1 MVYVLTP
8 TLFSE
13 FCNWYADR
21 FGNGP
26 TPCSVFVTCLC
37 GHFHTYTKAAEAILK
52 EMNRAGLVVVKR
64 GTVQIVIY

>member
-1 MVYVLTP
+1 MAYELTP
-8 TLFSE
+8 TLLSE

-21 FGNGP
+21 FG
-26 TPCSVFVTCLC
+26 SVTDRSSFITSMC

-64 GTVQIVIY
+64 GTVQIITHP